1 MCAANVEFY
10 DMKDT
15 NMSTCQV
22 KQEEE
27 KSWTEILSLFD
38 KEWKLEVRM
47 KTAGFRW
54 NQDN

>member
-22 KQEEE
+22 KQEE

-38 KEWKLEVRM
+38 NEWKLEVRM